1 MINKLKV
8 SSILV
13 ILTLVIIG
21 CSKIAGIEK
30 GTVKV
35 TRSDLFEGESKKLKP
50 HMGLISGCVKVKYKG
65 DKKFISCKYEIWEN
79 GEITET
85 SGLFSKSIDGEFE
98 GEVSISLK
106 ELINNDLEI
115 SEDMIM
121 TTAIGNE
128 SGYSSNR
135 RYIKRFDKE
144 YGYSPYDLTEEII
157 ETDEAEIDVWGLM
170 AEDDNI
176 YSPKSSI
183 QATAKEMDWAIVL
196 KIYFED

>member
-35 TRSDLFEGESKKLKP
+35 THSDLFEGESKKLKP

>member
-1 MINKLKV
+1 MIKKIKI
-8 SSILV
+8 SV
-13 ILTLVIIG
+13 ILLIIALVIIG

-79 GEITET
+79 GETTET
-85 SGLFSKSIDGEFE
+85 SGLFSKSIDGEFD

-170 AEDDNI
+170 ANGDEVYN
-176 YSPKSSI
+176 PKGSI
-183 QATAKEMDWAIVL
+183 EKTAKEVDWAIVL
-196 KIYFED
+196 KIYFKD